1 MASNNI
7 YCPPQSSAAN
17 QFSNNLVGVQL
28 VTGGGLT
35 QANFNFTTGISEKQ
49 NRTFTI
55 GTFSDPIN
63 LESMNI
69 QNQVEAADILST
81 NYRVYPNYDL
91 SQVTNFT
98 QYGSLVK
105 RLSVSVTKIIN
116 YYPGGLEV
124 NPVTPKFVK
133 QETAINISY
142 DQQSNDT
149 TLEIYLTSIQNPFE
163 IDYSQNAETNMMFY
177 EMPVSPLRNMK
188 LEYKKYVLYV
198 NGTQYPLNYLYP
210 TTSNSTT
217 LKIIVDGNPFSGYT
231 STSDYLVVRPNDF
244 EINKVFNLNFDSVEN
259 FLLNRNINPPYTA
272 QFFVPTEQ
280 DDGSYLIIKESVM
293 WPRSGLWNLDIISG
307 SFDNYLEKINAF
319 SLNLDQYNT
328 NLISRFMTTGALKEF
343 DTPDQKFEKLL
354 QIYGRSFDETRSFI
368 TTLGN
373 INSVNYT
380 IKNDIP
386 SQLLKNL
393 AQTLGWVTNFSPI
406 SQDEL
411 LQAVFTTQPNKFSGL
426 QIGPT
431 PEEINYQFYRNLII
445 NSAYLFKSKGTR
457 KSIECLLRMVGA
469 PEALIDFNEYIY
481 VADTRIN
488 MSEFDQQ
495 YAQISLGNY
504 TQEFPVLETTNVF
517 SIHGIQ
523 YTGFTTTTTNANVLT
538 TRDDY
543 PLDNFGCPKM
553 PLTSDDYFFQ
563 IGGGWYQSTPDHRMP
578 EFAVPTNEV
587 FVGDNPNF
595 QTQLLPFNYGQEYLY
610 RYRYFPYMDLGFKL
624 RNVID
629 NKKSWIDTNTTLRT
643 SSDGGFTS
651 YYFVGE
657 ECLTLNVKNVDI
669 MINPGQGL
677 SYDVW
682 SMSREYNYPIPEQGL
697 FYTPPSPCYTPPNQY
712 PKAGGVDWT
721 RIVPK
726 PKQKTFFEF
735 AQTFWRNMINTRNR
749 QFITDGKT
757 GGYPTLQSIYWKYL
771 ESLTQAGIP
780 NNNFTYK
787 TMIDFVNGMGDYW
800 IRLVEQMVPA
810 TTIWNTGVRLENS
823 IFHRQKFVW
832 RRQEGCKFLPIPC
845 KPCSLTTQLY
855 VLDCPVQEVVCGLY
869 PWNSNPNI
877 TSFAVV
883 LTQTLQDFFISQ
895 NVDPNSC
902 QLNTTTSTW
911 YVDIRINGVV
921 ISYYEFFNGI
931 GTGSFPTP
939 QQWVTAVKDSFI
951 NLLTLGYSYNID
963 EDTEELI
970 VFNNNCIPNFDDF
983 ELNVG
988 INFEIF
994 CNG

>member
-651 YYFVGE
+651 YYSVGE
-657 ECLTLNVKNVDI
+657 ECLTLNVKNVDV